1 MTAKGGWTLSRQS
14 WISAS
19 IILVAAAAI
28 SKGLG
33 FGREIL
39 IANYFGATGSVDAFA
54 VAYSVPLFVA
64 GGIGFTLSTAIV
76 PGYHRIRASKGPQ
89 RAAQFLCS
97 AGLSSVIFS
106 VILLAPLW
114 IAPLSVMK
122 LVAPALPDA
131 TLRLAADL
139 MGWLSLYVLVSNGVY
154 VLTAVFHALNHFKIP
169 AYSDIAFNLATIV
182 ILVGY
187 ALPLGIYS
195 LVLGN
200 LVGSLLCLAIL
211 AGTLLKVVPGRP
223 TVHISGDDMRGLLP
237 LTLPIL
243 GYYVCSQIGG
253 LVANYFAATLSE
265 GSVAALNYARTTTVA
280 VVTLVTMNVSRGI
293 FPTLSMLSSNQR
305 SAEGR
310 AIVIALGKLL
320 IFLFIPLSIML
331 MLRAR
336 ELLSVLYVRGVF
348 DAAALASTATVFVFL
363 AATLLVAALEPVLIR
378 TSYALADMRT
388 PLMASLAGAVVL
400 AALLYTM
407 TPRQGIGGIGLAM
420 SVALVVQVGIQT
432 VVISGRLGGTV
443 VTELASMMVRSL
455 LCGMVAIPALVVVP
469 LRGGLGLVAEL
480 VLYVACYYGLA
491 RILVREELKAFLT
504 AVGWND
510 RP

>member
-1 MTAKGGWTLSRQS
+1 MTVKGGWTLSRQS

-54 VAYSVPLFVA
+54 VAYSVPLFAA

-89 RAAQFLCS
+89 RAAQFLYS

-106 VILLAPLW
+106 VIFLAPLW

-310 AIVIALGKLL
+310 TIVIALGKLL
-320 IFLFIPLSIML
+320 IFLFIPLSIIL
-331 MLRAR
+331 MLRSR
-336 ELLSVLYVRGVF
+336 VNF
-348 DAAALASTATVFVFL
+348 
-363 AATLLVAALEPVLIR
+363 
-378 TSYALADMRT
+378 
-388 PLMASLAGAVVL
+388 
-400 AALLYTM
+400 
-407 TPRQGIGGIGLAM
+407 
-420 SVALVVQVGIQT
+420 
-432 VVISGRLGGTV
+432 
-443 VTELASMMVRSL
+443 
-455 LCGMVAIPALVVVP
+455 
-469 LRGGLGLVAEL
+469 
-480 VLYVACYYGLA
+480 
-491 RILVREELKAFLT
+491 
-504 AVGWND
+504 
-510 RP
+510 